1 MRKEIVED
9 KEKDKPS
16 FIQKNTINFI
26 IVLLLF
32 IANSIGYARL
42 SSTLKVSGS
51 GANGGGTGHA
61 KWDVHFE
68 NLVEKSDRVQLNVP
82 ATIKGNT
89 TDIEYSVNLLVPGSY
104 YEFEVDIKNNGT
116 INAKLANE
124 PSFNGITPAQ
134 DVYTNYTVKYVDNTD
149 IRVGDVLRAG
159 DSKRMKVRV
168 EIEKDLTPD
177 KLPTTAQAMNLSVD
191 LDYIQAD

>member
-61 KWDVHFE
+61 KWDVHF
-68 NLVEKSDRVQLNVP
+68 VNVP